1 MHIPLILGRIAV
13 TRTNGNT
20 HMAATTGSYGS
31 YYWHYWRNYETRD
44 YRYGLPANETLR
56 LPASTLIPANA

>member
-1 MHIPLILGRIAV
+1 MH
-13 TRTNGNT
+13 
-20 HMAATTGSYGS
+20 Y
-31 YYWHYWRNYETRD
+31 YWRNYETRD